1 MNGNWQKH
9 IPHQLISYCKTG
21 RKSKGFYEQLSLI
34 VNLCRLL
41 PFCYSGKFEESP
53 ETAENAEFA
62 LTIRREYCIM

>member
-1 MNGNWQKH
+1 MNGKWKKH
-9 IPHQLISYCKTG
+9 IPYQYISYRKTAG
-21 RKSKGFYEQLSLI
+21 KSKIFFEQLSLI

-41 PFCYSGKFEESP
+41 PFCYSGRFEESS